1 MKHADSKALDR
12 LEELLVKLRQYQG
25 LKEKKRGIFYWK
37 SNAFLHFH
45 QNHDQLFAD
54 LRIGSDWERFPVNTQ
69 LEQETFLTQVEI
81 ELRKQ
86 GI

>member
-54 LRIGSDWERFPVNTQ
+54 LRVGSDWERFPVNTQ
-69 LEQETFLTQVEI
+69 LEQEIFLTQVEI